1 MARAGLYIQGG
12 LGVGGGAE
20 HATALC
26 HIRPISDRAMGP
38 RLRQPTVQ
46 LAG

>member
-12 LGVGGGAE
+12 LGVGVAE